1 VTDPGGAQYHDDPAM
16 QRSLRRW
23 QRWGAVIFL
32 LLVLAFPMYLVT
44 EATRRDSALASRE
57 VALTGAGRQ
66 VWAQSCAPCH
76 GVTGEGVDAPA
87 LNSAEFLQT
96 AGDEQI
102 HSITAVGIPGTEMPA
117 WWNEIGGPLTD
128 EQIAA
133 VVAFVRSWEDTA
145 PSRPNWRTPLG
156 PGGDHASD

>member
-1 VTDPGGAQYHDDPAM
+1 VTVAGGAPYRDDPAM

-23 QRWGAVIFL
+23 QRWGAFIFF
-32 LLVLAFPMYLVT
+32 LLVLAFPLYLVV

-57 VALTGAGRQ
+57 AALIVAGRQ
-66 VWAQSCAPCH
+66 VWAQSCASCH
-76 GVTGEGVDAPA
+76 GVAGEGVDAPA

-102 HSITAVGIPGTEMPA
+102 HHITAAGIPGTEMPA

-145 PSRPNWRTPLG
+145 PSRPDWRTPQG
-156 PGGDHASD
+156 AGGDHGSE